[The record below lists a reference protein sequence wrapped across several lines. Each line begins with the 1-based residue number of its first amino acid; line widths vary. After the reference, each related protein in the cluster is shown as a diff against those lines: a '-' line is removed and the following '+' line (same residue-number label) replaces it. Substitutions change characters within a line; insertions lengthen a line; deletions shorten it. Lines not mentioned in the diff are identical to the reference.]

1 MPPTQVR
8 RQDGASY
15 LYLGSTAAVSPVW
28 RLVRVGSALS
38 RPSSPQSRP
47 DKRSSTLGP
56 RGPRQRSGTVARL
69 SPTLARMSTCSGDL
83 LKGRLFLLFFFEN
96 FFWTHLSCLWNP
108 VRVTWPGSPAD
119 SQRGCTGD
127 PHGCR
132 GRPAL
137 GQITG
142 CRRAWGV
149 GRASRGIW
157 RSVRG
162 SWAGFTVWRRCWL
175 SSRQVTALT
184 AVAFIQSQHAWPSRC
199 DLSVSRYAH
208 IRFRGRLL
216 RGHSASPP
224 GGRAN

>member
-149 GRASRGIW
+149 GRASRGHMAVSSRIVGGIH
-157 RSVRG
+157 RLAPLLAELTPSHRVN
-162 SWAGFTVWRRCWL
+162 RRCFH
-175 SSRQVTALT
+175 SVATRV
-184 AVAFIQSQHAWPSRC
+184 AVS
-199 DLSVSRYAH
+199 L
-208 IRFRGRLL
+208 
-216 RGHSASPP
+216 
-224 GGRAN
+224 